1 METNPSAPSTPSTPA
16 PTGGVR
22 NTFLTVI
29 CILTFIGS
37 GWDIIKSI
45 RSYASADTV
54 AAVAGDA
61 MKSAETQMDQQN
73 TPSFLKNLMSSVTE
87 GLSADNIRESAILQ
101 LIGNLFTLFGAIL
114 MWNLRKIGFY
124 LYILGILV
132 LVAMPV
138 VLGKL
143 IGIIGGAFVGFIGII
158 FIVMYGV
165 NLKHMN
171 KQQA

>member
-1 METNPSAPSTPSTPA
+1 METNPSAPSNPSTPST
-16 PTGGVR
+16 TNGVR

-45 RSYASADTV
+45 RGYATADTV

-61 MKSAETQMDQQN
+61 VKNAETQMDQQN
-73 TPSFLKNLMSSVTE
+73 TPSFLKNLMSSVSE
-87 GLSADNIRESAILQ
+87 GLSADNIRETSILQ
-101 LIGNLFTLFGAIL
+101 LIGNLFTLLGAIL

-132 LVAMPV
+132 LIAMPL

-143 IGIIGGAFVGFIGII
+143 IGIISGAFIGFIGVI

-165 NLKHMN
+165 NLKYMN
-171 KQQA
+171 KPQA